1 MDAVK
6 FESASFLVLATD
18 ETDALI
24 TTVESLM
31 ELCNAEDIDQYLII
45 YPKNVAPETAKI
57 ISDLEAK
64 YPNKVVGYEQI
75 RPSIGGALKDGMDF
89 ATSSHVIFMVSD
101 LAIEL
106 EAIPK
111 IIEEAKKHPA
121 AVVKTSRW
129 LEGGGFFGSYSPV
142 RKFFNRIAQSFL
154 RVLFHTKLTDI
165 TSPCQVMPTK
175 TCRSWNMKEN
185 GFPMLLEMVIVPL
198 RLGDEI
204 IELPSKAYGRDEGK
218 SKNSFMKT
226 AVYIFTAF
234 RVRFT
239 PKKKLRK
246 APDA

>member
-1 MDAVK
+1 MEK
-6 FESASFLVLATD
+6 LSFESTSFLILATD

-24 TTVESLM
+24 QTVETLM
-31 ELCNAEDIDQYLII
+31 ELCSETDIDKYMII
-45 YPKNVAPETAKI
+45 YPKHVSPDTAVVI
-57 ISDLEAK
+57 RCLENK

-75 RPSIGGALKDGMDF
+75 RPNIGGAIKDGMEF
-89 ATSSHVIFMVSD
+89 ATSSHVVFMVSD

-111 IIEEAKKHPA
+111 IIEEAKRNPA

-129 LEGGGFFGSYSPV
+129 LAGGGFFGSYSPV

-165 TSPCQVMPTK
+165 TSPCQVMPTLL
-175 TCRSWNMKEN
+175 CRSWNMKEN

-204 IELPSKAYGRDEGK
+204 IELPSKCYGREEGK
-218 SKNSFMKT
+218 SKNSFLKT
-226 AVYIFTAF
+226 ASYFFTAL

-239 PKKKLRK
+239 PREKLRK
-246 APDA
+246 KL

>member
-75 RPSIGGALKDGMDF
+75 RPGIGGAIKDGMDF
-89 ATSSHVIFMVSD
+89 ATSSHVIFMVAD

-106 EAIPK
+106 AAIPK
-111 IIEEAKKHPA
+111 VIEKAKEHPN

-129 LEGGGFFGSYSPV
+129 MEGGGFFGCYSPV

-154 RVLFHTKLTDI
+154 RVLFLGFSASAIAAFTSSSSSPRLFQGRGPRMRSTSSDVI
-165 TSPCQVMPTK
+165 TS
-175 TCRSWNMKEN
+175 RSISSWA
-185 GFPMLLEMVIVPL
+185 I
-198 RLGDEI
+198 
-204 IELPSKAYGRDEGK
+204 
-218 SKNSFMKT
+218 
-226 AVYIFTAF
+226 
-234 RVRFT
+234 
-239 PKKKLRK
+239 
-246 APDA
+246 